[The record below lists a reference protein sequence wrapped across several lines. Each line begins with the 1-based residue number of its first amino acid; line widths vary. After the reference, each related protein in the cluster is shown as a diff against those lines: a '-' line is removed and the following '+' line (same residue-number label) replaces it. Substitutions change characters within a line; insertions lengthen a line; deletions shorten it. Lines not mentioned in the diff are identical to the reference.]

1 MNQNNQNANFIKK
14 ESLESVLE
22 NFPKQ
27 EKIVFNSIDS
37 GYTDAHSIAGNTG
50 LLITSIR
57 RALTY
62 LRKKNIIELDFDK
75 EKNCYK
81 KKKYTYYI
89 DGVEKKIPSAVY
101 RLKPVQIS
109 LF

>member
-1 MNQNNQNANFIKK
+1 MNQNANFVKK

-22 NFPKQ
+22 NFPEQ

-37 GYTDAHSIAGNTG
+37 GFTDAHSIADKTG

-57 RALTY
+57 RALTN
-62 LRKKNIIELDFDK
+62 LRKKNYIELDFDK
-75 EKNCYK
+75 ENNCYK
-81 KKKYTYYI
+81 KKKYSYYI
-89 DGVEKKIPSAVY
+89 NGVEKKIPSAVY
-101 RLKPVQIS
+101 RIKPVQIS